1 VAVIVTRRP
10 VSAVIAAALAV
21 GVLAGCASQLDG
33 LAPVGGDAMTGVK
46 FAATDVLLEK
56 KFGILEAPVCT
67 ETGNT
72 VSCVGSLTDGAVIS
86 VQADI
91 GTKPH
96 TMTVPV
102 GGSVVYD
109 GEVQKVLDEAAQAT
123 KGVMGE

>member
-1 VAVIVTRRP
+1 VAGVMTRRLVPTAAVAV
-10 VSAVIAAALAV
+10 LAV
-21 GVLAGCASQLDG
+21 VTLAGCASQLSA
-33 LAPVGGDAMTGVK
+33 LAPVGGDALTGVK

-67 ETGNT
+67 QVGNA

-96 TMTVPV
+96 TMTVTV

-109 GEVQKVLDEAAQAT
+109 GEVQKILDEAAYAT
-123 KGVMGE
+123 TGVVGE

>member
-1 VAVIVTRRP
+1 MTRRLVP
-10 VSAVIAAALAV
+10 TAAAAAFAV
-21 GVLAGCASQLDG
+21 AALAGCASQLSA
-33 LAPVGGDAMTGVK
+33 LAPVGGDALTGVK

-67 ETGNT
+67 QAGTA
-72 VSCVGSLTDGAVIS
+72 VSCVGSLTDGAAIS

-96 TMTVPV
+96 TMTVTV

-109 GEVQKVLDEAAQAT
+109 GEVQKILDEAAYAT
-123 KGVMGE
+123 KGVGGE

>member
-1 VAVIVTRRP
+1 MAVIMTRRL
-10 VSAVIAAALAV
+10 VLTTGAAALAV
-21 GVLAGCASQLDG
+21 AALAGCASQLSA
-33 LAPVGGDAMTGVK
+33 LAPVGGDALTGVK

-56 KFGILEAPVCT
+56 KLGILEAPVCT
-67 ETGNT
+67 QTGSA

-96 TMTVPV
+96 TMTVTV

-109 GEVQKVLDEAAQAT
+109 GEVQKILDEAAYAT
-123 KGVMGE
+123 TGVGGE

>member
-1 VAVIVTRRP
+1 MMTRRLIP
-10 VSAVIAAALAV
+10 TALVATLAV
-21 GVLAGCASQLDG
+21 GFLAGCASQLDG

-67 ETGNT
+67 EAGNT
-72 VSCVGSLTDGAVIS
+72 VSCVGSLTDGAAIN

-96 TMTVPV
+96 TMTVTV
-102 GGSVVYD
+102 GGAVVYD
-109 GEVQKVLDEAAQAT
+109 GEVQTVLDEAAHAT
-123 KGVMGE
+123 TGVVGE

>member
-1 VAVIVTRRP
+1 MAVPMTRRLLSLTLAA
-10 VSAVIAAALAV
+10 VLSA

-46 FAATDVLLEK
+46 FAATDVLLERK
-56 KFGILEAPVCT
+56 LGILEAPVCT
-67 ETGNT
+67 ETGDA

-96 TMTVPV
+96 TMTVTV

-109 GEVQKVLDEAAQAT
+109 GEVQSILDEAARAT
-123 KGVMGE
+123 TGVVGE

>member
-1 VAVIVTRRP
+1 MAVIMTRRL
-10 VSAVIAAALAV
+10 VSTAVAAAFAMSA
-21 GVLAGCASQLDG
+21 LAGCASQLDG

-72 VSCVGSLTDGAVIS
+72 VSCVGSLTDGAVIN

-96 TMTVPV
+96 TMTVTV

-109 GEVQKVLDEAAQAT
+109 GEVQKILDEAAHAT
-123 KGVMGE
+123 TGVVGE

>member
-1 VAVIVTRRP
+1 VAVAMTPRLVP
-10 VSAVIAAALAV
+10 AAVGAAFAAAI
-21 GVLAGCASQLDG
+21 LAGCASQLDG

-72 VSCVGSLTDGAVIS
+72 VSCVGSLTDGAAIN

-91 GTKPH
+91 GVKPH
-96 TMTVPV
+96 TMTVTV
-102 GGSVVYD
+102 GGDVVYD
-109 GEVQKVLDEAAQAT
+109 GEVQKILDEAAYAT
-123 KGVMGE
+123 KGVVGE

>member
-1 VAVIVTRRP
+1 MAVTMTRRFLRT
-10 VSAVIAAALAV
+10 AFAATLAV
-21 GVLAGCASQLDG
+21 GLLAGCASQLDG

-56 KFGILEAPVCT
+56 KLGILEAPVCT
-67 ETGNT
+67 ETGDT

-96 TMTVPV
+96 TMTVTV

-109 GEVQKVLDEAAQAT
+109 GEVQSILDEAAYAT
-123 KGVMGE
+123 TGVGGE

>member
-1 VAVIVTRRP
+1 MAVVMTRRLVP
-10 VSAVIAAALAV
+10 AVLAAVLTV
-21 GVLAGCASQLDG
+21 GALAGCASQLDG

-46 FAATDVLLEK
+46 FAATDVLLQQ

-67 ETGNT
+67 ETGET

-96 TMTVPV
+96 TMTVTV

-109 GEVQKVLDEAAQAT
+109 GEVQKVLDEAARAT

>member
-1 VAVIVTRRP
+1 MAVLMIRRLLPTALVAVL
-10 VSAVIAAALAV
+10 AA

-46 FAATDVLLEK
+46 FAATDVLLER

-67 ETGNT
+67 ETGDT

-96 TMTVPV
+96 TMTVTV

-109 GEVQKVLDEAAQAT
+109 GEVQTILDEAARAT
-123 KGVMGE
+123 TGVVGE

>member
-1 VAVIVTRRP
+1 MAVLMTRRLLS
-10 VSAVIAAALAV
+10 VTLAAVLSA

-56 KFGILEAPVCT
+56 KLGILEAPVCT
-67 ETGNT
+67 ETGDT

-96 TMTVPV
+96 TMTVTV

-109 GEVQKVLDEAAQAT
+109 GEVQSILDEAARAT
-123 KGVMGE
+123 TGVVGE

>member
-1 VAVIVTRRP
+1 MTRRLVP
-10 VSAVIAAALAV
+10 TVIAAALAI

-33 LAPVGGDAMTGVK
+33 LASVGGDALTGVK
-46 FAATDVLLEK
+46 FASTDVLLERK
-56 KFGILEAPVCT
+56 LGILEAPVCT
-67 ETGNT
+67 QTGDA

-96 TMTVPV
+96 TMTVTV

-109 GEVQKVLDEAAQAT
+109 GEVQKVLDEAARAT
-123 KGVMGE
+123 EGVDGE

>member
-1 VAVIVTRRP
+1 MAVVMTRRLVP
-10 VSAVIAAALAV
+10 AVIAAALAA
-21 GVLAGCASQLDG
+21 GALAGCASQLDG
-33 LAPVGGDAMTGVK
+33 LAPVGGDAMTGVR

-67 ETGNT
+67 ETGDT

-96 TMTVPV
+96 TMTVTV
-102 GGSVVYD
+102 GGNVVYD

>member
-1 VAVIVTRRP
+1 MTRRLVP
-10 VSAVIAAALAV
+10 TVIAAALAI

-33 LAPVGGDAMTGVK
+33 LAPVGGDALTGVK
-46 FAATDVLLEK
+46 FASTDVLLER

-67 ETGNT
+67 QTGDA

-96 TMTVPV
+96 TMTVTV

-109 GEVQKVLDEAAQAT
+109 GEVQKVLDEAARAT
-123 KGVMGE
+123 EGVDGE